1 MQYTTTR
8 NTTHIFAYTEIHQ
21 VRGISGSS
29 TKIELPCLVDQQNCG
44 EVYYIT
50 WTRQS
55 LSGFQNTSSIS
66 SSSSLNLQQQQQQQ
80 LSQQHSPL
88 SLSSSQS
95 SILLNN
101 PNHHQQQWTRV
112 YLYTGSNDSL
122 PHKPI
127 GDLVNRATFI
137 MPERQQ
143 TNSND
148 NNNNDNDTNE
158 DVDGQIKTNQPMA
171 KLVIEEPKI
180 SDEALYK
187 CDVTYVKGKC
197 PSISLVKVQMLA
209 LPEKAQIISSNNNHL
224 HTSSSS
230 PVPASGEIIP
240 EGHLVGPYNEHEQL
254 KLTCLVY
261 GGRPQPKAV
270 IWRKIDTS
278 GRTTNL
284 MPLKF
289 SPSQQQS
296 TVSTSFYSTTTTTH
310 KQHQSVVQV
319 DLNHTLTSADLG
331 AKFECHVEHE
341 AIEQQPTA
349 RVVSSAN
356 NGISEQVATQ
366 TATSQSAQHNNRQ
379 MLHDSML
386 DLHPSQSQSESSSG
400 LLSDEISSEASSYS
414 SPPTTVLLSQ
424 ANSRSKSLDSH
435 VFVDLNGKL
444 YSLNLVLVLLA
455 CL

>member
-1 MQYTTTR
+1 M
-8 NTTHIFAYTEIHQ
+8 YTEIHQ

-29 TKIELPCLVDQQNCG
+29 GKIELPCLVDQQNCG

-55 LSGFQNTSSIS
+55 LSGFQNTSSIT
-66 SSSSLNLQQQQQQQ
+66 SSSLNLQQQQQQQ
-80 LSQQHSPL
+80 HSPL
-88 SLSSSQS
+88 SSSSQS
-95 SILLNN
+95 SILLSN

-143 TNSND
+143 QQQQQTNSND
-148 NNNNDNDTNE
+148 NNNNNDNDSNE
-158 DVDGQIKTNQPMA
+158 DADGQIKSNQPMA
-171 KLVIEEPKI
+171 KLVIEEPKV

-209 LPEKAQIISSNNNHL
+209 LPEKAQIISNNNNNHL
-224 HTSSSS
+224 HASSSSSS
-230 PVPASGEIIP
+230 PLLPNGEIIP
-240 EGHLVGPYNEHEQL
+240 EGYLVGPYNEHEQL

-261 GGRPQPKAV
+261 GGRPQPKSV

-289 SPSQQQS
+289 SPSQQS
-296 TVSTSFYSTTTTTH
+296 TVSTSFHSAITH
-310 KQHQSVVQV
+310 SNKQHQNVVQV

-341 AIEQQPTA
+341 AIEQPTA
-349 RVVSSAN
+349 RVVSPIN
-356 NGISEQVATQ
+356 NGISEQVAQ
-366 TATSQSAQHNNRQ
+366 IGSQNAQHLNNHQ

-386 DLHPSQSQSESSSG
+386 DLHPSRSQLKSSSA
-400 LLSDEISSEASSYS
+400 LLSDEISSEASI
-414 SPPTTVLLSQ
+414 SPPATVLLSQ
-424 ANSRSKSLDSH
+424 TNSRSKSLDSH

-444 YSLNLVLVLLA
+444 FDSQFGVNFVGLFIIM
-455 CL
+455 